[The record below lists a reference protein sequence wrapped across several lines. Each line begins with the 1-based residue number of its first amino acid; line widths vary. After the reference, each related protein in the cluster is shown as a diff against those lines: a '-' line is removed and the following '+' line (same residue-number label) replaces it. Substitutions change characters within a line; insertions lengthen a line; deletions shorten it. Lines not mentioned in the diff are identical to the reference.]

1 MCVRV
6 INYYKQTKARG
17 EKLEIF
23 LTTSITTS
31 LPLQCTPNCWLALL
45 LFNTNRSRWHKN
57 CKGMIWP
64 RYFRSGLNPCSELLL
79 TTMWGPW
86 QLRGEVLHL
95 LLLLVGLG
103 SNRATI
109 RQLCLCG
116 PQGSQFCLIYEKIR
130 STVFQVVK
138 LCQLMSNATVNDAY
152 VYHYRMRPDPRGF
165 QSCRNSG
172 PKHAEACQL
181 L

>member
-1 MCVRV
+1 MLFKL
-6 INYYKQTKARG
+6 ISAWNLFYYKHN
-17 EKLEIF
+17 LLFSF
-23 LTTSITTS
+23 LTQT
-31 LPLQCTPNCWLALL
+31 
-45 LFNTNRSRWHKN
+45 
-57 CKGMIWP
+57 
-64 RYFRSGLNPCSELLL
+64 GLGDTKIVKVWSDHVILGLDYTPCSELLL

-103 SNRATI
+103 SNRATT
-109 RQLCLCG
+109 RQPCLCG

-172 PKHAEACQL
+172 PKHAGACQL